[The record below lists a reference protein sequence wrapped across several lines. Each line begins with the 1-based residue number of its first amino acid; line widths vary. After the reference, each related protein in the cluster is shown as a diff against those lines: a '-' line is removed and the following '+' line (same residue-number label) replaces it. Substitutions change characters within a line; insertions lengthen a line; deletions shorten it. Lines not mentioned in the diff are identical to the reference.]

1 MINRILQLVEN
12 FILAIGR
19 WVLNISAVLI
29 IVVGVFGTLY
39 LGLVYLTASPD
50 NIDRPEIETTFD
62 EPERNPV
69 EAADRKRRIS
79 EAKES
84 FDSKMQD
91 AYTQIDLTSGNARN
105 RDREI
110 RSDYA
115 ELIRKPENKE
125 DLGKLSEL
133 AAFRDNS
140 VSDNCD
146 EKSRQIEAIIF
157 GIEDDLLS
165 IAQIHNVTSD
175 EISTGHAANLERSVR
190 LPKSCTVLSNNVAAI
205 SKILRETF
213 PADWGLSGT
222 ETKEKIS
229 EEVAR
234 NARELEQYTDEEFA
248 NDAMN
253 KLVNYVESLRD
264 YYVPVT
270 RQLDDRNEL
279 TNETVKIIGDDIS
292 ISYYDY
298 LDSVYE
304 EWDDYLVSIRTASD
318 ESQERLAWATALLA
332 SSGIFWAVALSILIL
347 LAFFAMERHQRY
359 LKLLED
365 KEKQL

>member
-1 MINRILQLVEN
+1 MLSFVEKI
-12 FILAIGR
+12 ILAIGR

-50 NIDRPEIETTFD
+50 SIDRPEIETSFE

-91 AYTQIDLTSGNARN
+91 AFTQIDLTSGNARN

-115 ELIRKPENKE
+115 ELIRKPENKD

-140 VSDNCD
+140 ISDNCD
-146 EKSRQIEAIIF
+146 EKSRQIDAIIS
-157 GIEDDLLS
+157 GVDDDLIS
-165 IAQIHNVTSD
+165 IAQIHNVTRE
-175 EISTGHAANLERSVR
+175 EISIGHASVLRKSVR
-190 LPKSCTVLSNNVAAI
+190 LPRSCTVLSNNVAAI
-205 SKILRETF
+205 TKILRETY
-213 PADWGLSGT
+213 PADWGLGGT

-234 NARELEQYTDEEFA
+234 DAREIEEFTDAAFA
-248 NDAMN
+248 NQAMDE
-253 KLVNYVESLRD
+253 LVNYAESLRD

-279 TNETVKIIGDDIS
+279 TNETVRIIGDDIT
-292 ISYYDY
+292 ISYNGYIESVYQQWEDY
-298 LDSVYE
+298 LIE
-304 EWDDYLVSIRTASD
+304 IRTASD

-332 SSGIFWAVALSILIL
+332 SSGIFWAIALCILIL

-365 KEKQL
+365 KDNS

>member
-125 DLGKLSEL
+125 DLGK
-133 AAFRDNS
+133 
-140 VSDNCD
+140 
-146 EKSRQIEAIIF
+146 
-157 GIEDDLLS
+157 
-165 IAQIHNVTSD
+165 
-175 EISTGHAANLERSVR
+175 
-190 LPKSCTVLSNNVAAI
+190 
-205 SKILRETF
+205 
-213 PADWGLSGT
+213 
-222 ETKEKIS
+222 
-229 EEVAR
+229 
-234 NARELEQYTDEEFA
+234 
-248 NDAMN
+248 M
-253 KLVNYVESLRD
+253 
-264 YYVPVT
+264 
-270 RQLDDRNEL
+270 
-279 TNETVKIIGDDIS
+279 
-292 ISYYDY
+292 
-298 LDSVYE
+298 
-304 EWDDYLVSIRTASD
+304 
-318 ESQERLAWATALLA
+318 
-332 SSGIFWAVALSILIL
+332 
-347 LAFFAMERHQRY
+347 
-359 LKLLED
+359 
-365 KEKQL
+365 

>member
-1 MINRILQLVEN
+1 MLSFVEKI
-12 FILAIGR
+12 ILAIGR

-50 NIDRPEIETTFD
+50 SIDRPEIETSFE

-91 AYTQIDLTSGNARN
+91 AFNQIDLTSGNARN

-110 RSDYA
+110 RRDYA
-115 ELIRKPENKE
+115 ELIIKPENKD

-146 EKSRQIEAIIF
+146 EKSRQIEAIIS
-157 GIEDDLLS
+157 GIDDDLIE
-165 IAQIHNVTSD
+165 IAEIHDVTPE
-175 EISTGHAANLERSVR
+175 EISTGHAEALEKSIR
-190 LPKSCTVLSNNVAAI
+190 LPRSCTVLSNNVAAI
-205 SKILRETF
+205 SKFLRETY
-213 PADWGLSGT
+213 PADWGLGGD

-229 EEVAR
+229 EEVSR
-234 NARELEQYTDEEFA
+234 DARELEQITDEEFA
-248 NDAMN
+248 KAAMDE
-253 KLVNYVESLRD
+253 LVNFAESLRD

-279 TNETVKIIGDDIS
+279 TNETVKIIGDDVTL
-292 ISYYDY
+292 SYEGY
-298 LDSVYE
+298 LDSVYKE
-304 EWDDYLVSIRTASD
+304 LDDYLIEIRTAKD

-332 SSGIFWAVALSILIL
+332 SSGIFWAVALCILIL

-365 KEKQL
+365 KENS